1 MDNKK
6 YTSLPSSMR
15 KQQGMTMWSLVLS
28 LGIAVFFA
36 YILLKLVPV
45 YTENR
50 SVKGAM
56 SRAFEQDEN
65 IRSLNRNVYIKAVQR
80 QLFLDEAHRG
90 IKFDKLIKFN
100 RDKNG
105 FVATLKYAKVV
116 PLFFNISLKV
126 DFDEKATKSVQ

>member
-6 YTSLPSSMR
+6 YTSLSSSIK

-28 LGIAVFFA
+28 LGIFVFFA
-36 YILLKLVPV
+36 YIILLLFPV

-50 SVKGAM
+50 SVKNAM
-56 SRAFEQDEN
+56 NIGFDRSEN
-65 IRSLNRNVYIKAVQR
+65 LRSLNRNKYIELVQR

-90 IKFDKLIKFN
+90 IQFDKLMKFN
-100 RDKNG
+100 RDKKG
-105 FVATLKYAKVV
+105 YIVTLKYAKVV

-126 DFDEKATKSVQ
+126 DFDEKVTRSIQ